1 MKKFLSVFWAVL
13 ICLSFTA
20 CNSNKD
26 AQKDPGTSEKE
37 MYDTISS
44 LVSDNANCVLN
55 IFDAKTLS
63 YSGEPVYGNVY
74 KTDDATFENYSA
86 FEDYIRSI
94 YCKQEADRLLYN
106 FPDEGKSLYLN
117 VDGDLCIDLDN
128 VLSRGYFRDLNNF
141 SLTIDKFSNIDCSFT
156 VKTTET
162 EPGDPQDDLTTE
174 YTVSASAVL
183 ENGKW
188 KLEKMF
194 R

>member
-20 CNSNKD
+20 CNYNKD

-55 IFDAKTLS
+55 IFDVKTLS

-74 KTDDATFENYSA
+74 KTDDAAFENYSA
-86 FEDYIRSI
+86 FEDYIRNI

-117 VDGDLCIDLDN
+117 VDGELCIDLDN

-141 SLTIDKFSNIDCSFT
+141 SLTIDEFSNIDCSFT